1 MARNRYVV
9 EITYKRAKEWHLL
22 KEVIEVEDFY
32 LMNAVWLWSMGFS
45 NHCHKFLQPPPDVE
59 TQAQRARR
67 LDRAEKEQAAG
78 RWRRRSSVRRQ
89 PRQRRRRASRPRLR
103 IRHSFLSVRLL
114 FLFKEG
120 LDRHTIMPAMT

>member
-9 EITYKRAKEWHLL
+9 EITYKRAKEWRLL

-45 NHCHKFLQPPPDVE
+45 NLCHEFLQPPPDVE

-67 LDRAEKEQAAG
+67 LDRRAEKEQAAG
-78 RWRRRSSVRRQ
+78 RVAQ
-89 PRQRRRRASRPRLR
+89 EELR
-103 IRHSFLSVRLL
+103 
-114 FLFKEG
+114 EAAAAAATAAG
-120 LDRHTIMPAMT
+120 AATAP

>member
-9 EITYKRAKEWHLL
+9 EITYKRAKEWRLL

-45 NHCHKFLQPPPDVE
+45 NLCHEFLQPPPDVE

-78 RWRRRSSVRRQ
+78 RVAQEELREAAAAAATAAGVAT
-89 PRQRRRRASRPRLR
+89 AS
-103 IRHSFLSVRLL
+103 
-114 FLFKEG
+114 
-120 LDRHTIMPAMT
+120 

>member
-45 NHCHKFLQPPPDVE
+45 NLCHKSSSRP
-59 TQAQRARR
+59 T
-67 LDRAEKEQAAG
+67 
-78 RWRRRSSVRRQ
+78 WRRRRSVRGGLIA
-89 PRQRRRRASRPRLR
+89 RRRSRRRGGGAGGAP
-103 IRHSFLSVRLL
+103 
-114 FLFKEG
+114 
-120 LDRHTIMPAMT
+120 